1 MVETFRRRRD
11 LFVAG
16 LNDLPGVTCVEPQGA
31 FYAFPNVGGATDD
44 DAPALAR
51 RLLEEAGVACVAGT
65 AFGAAARDHI
75 RFSFAAPTDTLE
87 EALERMAR
95 LLG

>member
-16 LNDLPGVTCVEPQGA
+16 LNDLPGVKCVEPQGA
-31 FYAFPNVGGATDD
+31 FYAFPNVSGATD
-44 DAPALAR
+44 DAPALAS

-65 AFGAAARDHI
+65 AFGEAARNCI
-75 RFSFAAPTDTLE
+75 RFSFAAPSDTLSD
-87 EALERMAR
+87 ALERMAR